1 MELVCTSADVDNRCR
16 GRAVNFELLRPHH
29 MLGKPICG
37 NHLEKRNP
45 FPAEPGTRT
54 RVCGDTTIVALVPQ
68 VSHSATPTV
77 AVAHRLPHRPT

>member
-16 GRAVNFELLRPHH
+16 GRAVTFRLLRPCH

-45 FPAEPGTRT
+45 FPAETGTLT
-54 RVCGDTTIVALVPQ
+54 RVCGNTTIVALVLQ
-68 VSHSATPTV
+68 VSHSAIPTV
-77 AVAHRLPHRPT
+77 AVAHRLPHRPI